1 MINLELERVIL
12 AQCIGSPNQAMVT
25 ATQSL
30 TPEMFYDNENRA
42 IFQAMQ
48 MAKVDEKAGHVTD
61 LLFYLRP
68 KHPEITVDKLLKI
81 TDALATTADVE
92 SDIRTLCDNHNSRRL
107 LNFLQEKIVDI
118 QLSGQPYSAAS
129 EILDRLK
136 DFLPN
141 STKTDSNKDR
151 LFDLSSKLY
160 DGMNGKVTK
169 LMSTGIRKL
178 DNILGGG
185 FENGTLTIIAGR
197 PGMGK
202 TALITSILWHQVKN
216 KISAGMVSMEMT
228 DEQMARREAAM
239 LTGIPYNQLK
249 DATRITEP
257 EYQKV
262 VKAAWDNLQLIELA
276 SCGVVDLPQLRRH
289 VFDLATRKGCKIIA
303 IDYLQRMDIPVEKGK
318 NEASAIGQVANAV
331 KSMAKTLNIPI
342 ILLSQ
347 LGRDVE
353 KRQDKKPNMS
363 DLRGSGMIEEAAD
376 VIILMYREAYY
387 NTECQNPNTC
397 DLIVEK
403 NRDGDAGL
411 YVTVGCEIGINK
423 FYDIDHDNKYP
434 SKESAPF

>member
-48 MAKVDEKAGHVTD
+48 MAKGDEKAGHVTD
-61 LLFYLRP
+61 LLFYLK
-68 KHPEITVDKLLKI
+68 KHPHITVDKLLKI
-81 TDALATTADVE
+81 TDALTTTADVE

-151 LFDLSSKLY
+151 LFALSAKLY

-178 DNILGGG
+178 DNVLGGG

-216 KISAGMVSMEMT
+216 KIPSGMVSMEMT

-239 LTGIPYNQLK
+239 LTDIPYNKLK

-387 NTECQNPNTC
+387 NTECQNQNTC

-434 SKESAPF
+434 SKESCPF